1 MRNST
6 SILLAAVAALCVT
19 GVAGAAELKI
29 AVVDPQQAITA
40 TEKYVKAAA
49 DLEKDISGDKARLT
63 KLQAEL
69 NTCSQKMKT
78 DGPTMSATDVAKLK
92 SDCEG
97 KYRDYQTLGQSVQK
111 TVSERQQ
118 AIAQDI
124 GPKFQQAVD
133 AVAKEGGYDLVLTK
147 EALLFARPAFDIT
160 DKVTIKMNAQK

>member
-1 MRNST
+1 M
-6 SILLAAVAALCVT
+6 
-19 GVAGAAELKI
+19 
-29 AVVDPQQAITA
+29 
-40 TEKYVKAAA
+40 
-49 DLEKDISGDKARLT
+49 
-63 KLQAEL
+63 
-69 NTCSQKMKT
+69 
-78 DGPTMSATDVAKLK
+78 
-92 SDCEG
+92 
-97 KYRDYQTLGQSVQK
+97 QK